1 MDASKITELLQIQN
15 NRIINRN
22 RTVDSSTLLWEKQI
36 QSSTYIAKQ
45 NQLPVSQHSADKNG
59 IACYGGQGKD
69 TTLATGATQRYP
81 NVYAGSAG
89 SGSQIY
95 SSDII
100 TLQKAGQNACAA
112 PINISNG
119 ANSFITLPICVG
131 VGYCSNTN
139 VPSTIN
145 PIINNQS
152 NPYLPIFDTYY
163 KMKTPCNGVPMIVT
177 NTPKGFS
184 ELAKCPPPVIN
195 NNQSY

>member
-1 MDASKITELLQIQN
+1 MDASKITELMQKQN
-15 NRIINRN
+15 NRTINRN

-45 NQLPVSQHSADKNG
+45 NQLPVSNKSADKNG
-59 IACYGGQGKD
+59 ISCYGGQGKEMS
-69 TTLATGATQRYP
+69 LATGATQRYP
-81 NVYAGSAG
+81 SVYAGTAG

-100 TLQKAGQNACAA
+100 MLQKAGQNSCAV
-112 PINISNG
+112 PINTSNG
-119 ANSFITLPICVG
+119 ANSFITLPAC
-131 VGYCSNTN
+131 YCSNTN

-145 PIINNQS
+145 PVINNQS

-163 KMKTPCNGVPMIVT
+163 TMKTKCNGVPMVVT

-184 ELAKCPPPVIN
+184 ELAKCPCDN
-195 NNQSY
+195 